1 MKIAIVHPTF
11 EAAVPFARGGSISS
25 FSIIT
30 NEIAQRLA
38 DKHQVFVFSRGD
50 STLPDHEQI
59 GNITYRRF
67 RTSFKL
73 EDKIVKAFRVIERI
87 TDVPLR
93 KKPFFTSPAHYY
105 LYAREVGLACR
116 EEKVD
121 VIHVLIFSPLMPT
134 IRALNPQARIILHMQ
149 NEWVTQMD
157 HGRAARYLRDADC
170 VVSCSDFVTN
180 EIKASF
186 PDYADR
192 AFTVHNGVDIR
203 RFPMRSAPP
212 PADPDRP
219 RRIVYVGRLSA
230 EKGVHILIKAFAQVA
245 KQIPNVQLDIIGPAN
260 SPAYEYMVPISDDP
274 NVLALKPYFTK
285 WLKRGDEYYLDKLHE
300 TVPAELQDR
309 IQFLGQRPNTEVRS
323 HLESA
328 DVFVFAPI
336 WHEPFGIP
344 VVEAMASGV
353 PVVTSA
359 SGGIM
364 ELVEDEI
371 TGIVVP
377 RADVDALAKGLIRA
391 LSEPELVA
399 RIVPAARQRVEQLFS
414 WDTSVRQL
422 EKYYQGGHPSIN
434 GQIRLSP
441 SL

>member
-11 EAAVPFARGGSISS
+11 EAAVPLSRGGSISS
-25 FSIIT
+25 FSVIT
-30 NEIAQRLA
+30 DEIAQRLA
-38 DKHQVFVFSRGD
+38 NQHQVLVFSRGD
-50 STLPDHEQI
+50 KNLPAHEQI
-59 GNITYRRF
+59 GNITYQRF
-67 RTSFKL
+67 SASFAV
-73 EDKIVKAFRVIERI
+73 EDKVVKAFRVIERL

-116 EEKVD
+116 DAQVD
-121 VIHVLIFSPLMPT
+121 VIHVIIFAPLIPT
-134 IRALNPQARIILHMQ
+134 IRALNPHARIILHME

-157 HGRAARYLRDADC
+157 HGRAARALRDTDC
-170 VVSCSDFVTN
+170 IVSCSDFVSN
-180 EIKASF
+180 RIKASF
-186 PDYADR
+186 PEYANR
-192 AFTVHNGVDIR
+192 AFTVHNGVDIG
-203 RFPMRSAPP
+203 RFPLRSSQP
-212 PADPDRP
+212 PADPARP

-230 EKGVHILIKAFAQVA
+230 EKGVHLLIKAFEQVV
-245 KQIPNVQLDIIGPAN
+245 KEIPNAHLDIIGPAN

-285 WLKRGDEYYLDKLHE
+285 WLKRGDTHYLDLLQAM
-300 TVPAELQDR
+300 VPPHLTDR
-309 IQFLGQRPNTEVRS
+309 IFFLGQRPNTEVRNM
-323 HLESA
+323 LESA
-328 DVFVFAPI
+328 DVFCFAPI

-364 ELVEDEI
+364 ELVEDGR

-391 LSEPELVA
+391 LTDPELVA
-399 RIVPAARQRVEQLFS
+399 RIVPAARQRAEQLFS

-422 EKYYQGGHPSIN
+422 EKYYQGGHPTLN
-434 GQIRLSP
+434 GQIKLSP